1 MKKVLD
7 KRVRLWYYSIRK
19 REGKPT
25 KPERKNKMFKV
36 LYSTWNSVEVVGVC
50 ATYAEAE
57 ALRDKANE
65 DGDWNYEEYC
75 WIEEA

>member
-1 MKKVLD
+1 MPGCGIIVSE
-7 KRVRLWYYSIRK
+7 R
-19 REGKPT
+19 GKENRQNQ
-25 KPERKNKMFKV
+25 KGKNKMFKV
-36 LYSTWNSVEVVGVC
+36 LYSTWNSVEVVGIC

-75 WIEEA
+75 WIEEV